1 MDILLAVIA
10 VDSCVLGLAFVAL
23 YFLNKAVEQNDH

>member
-1 MDILLAVIA
+1 MQILLMVLA
-10 VDSCVLGLAFVAL
+10 VDAVVLGIAFLAL